1 MNKILTMS
9 EWNNYIYKKKIKLI
23 ETIDKSYNLDS
34 STESIKFN
42 AILKDI
48 IKINIFNISYVAFMT
63 FKFLETSFI
72 PSEII
77 LNVIDVYNDDEMFYF
92 LLSNK
97 KNININD
104 KNYKI
109 DSHNYIS
116 NLKYIIK
123 CIIEFVVK
131 IEVSLNIQCLLF
143 TDFINKINDNNDN
156 NKPNIFKIFTTKTQ
170 IITSNINPSTS
181 ILLLLKLISKISINN
196 NDNNIYNDISNFI
209 NEVDKEKYP
218 NMTYMNMTYMNK
230 KKDINKK
237 MKIYLDDFMLDIH
250 NFFFKVSN
258 NNSSNNI
265 YIICTKYILN
275 NVDLIFNSFENIFNI
290 LEYHLL
296 TSVNINDKK
305 KVKLSYLK
313 NVIKNIVDIEIDNVK
328 KLFNL

>member
-1 MNKILTMS
+1 
-9 EWNNYIYKKKIKLI
+9 
-23 ETIDKSYNLDS
+23 
-34 STESIKFN
+34 
-42 AILKDI
+42 
-48 IKINIFNISYVAFMT
+48 MT